1 MSSDDKATRRP
12 ADLELGDDV
21 TAVLRE
27 QLPVIAELIVSA
39 ITEEVP
45 SYADA
50 FSGRMGP
57 NIENAV
63 RLALAT
69 FLKLAS
75 QAKGADDPGTLLG
88 PAAEAAYALGR
99 GEARSGR
106 SMDALLTAYRVGA
119 RVFWSEVARIAVR
132 GGLSAET
139 VARFAELVFAYIDEL
154 SAASATGHADELATT
169 GRVRQRYLERLANS
183 LLTGAPADAVRAAAH
198 RADWEPPATLTA
210 VLLPDAQ
217 VRGVLSLA
225 DPRTLQLAELPD
237 IDSDSD
243 LAALLVPDAG
253 GRSRKVLLRALRD
266 RQAVVG
272 PARPW
277 LQVRASYDRAVRV
290 LALVPAARGTVDT
303 DDHLTDLVLA
313 ADPEA
318 LADLRARAL
327 APLAELRPGSAD
339 KLAETLRSWMLHQG
353 RRDDIAAD
361 LFVHPQT
368 VRYRMSQL
376 RELYGDRLDDP
387 RTILD
392 LTIALGV
399 STSDGGGT

>member
-106 SMDALLTAYRVGA
+106 SMDALLAAYRVGA

-183 LLTGAPADAVRAAAH
+183 LLTGAPAAAGRPGARGVVTGRPEDAAAGRAAGH
-198 RADWEPPATLTA
+198 RLRQRPGRTA
-210 VLLPDAQ
+210 GTGCRRAVPE
-217 VRGVLSLA
+217 G
-225 DPRTLQLAELPD
+225 
-237 IDSDSD
+237 
-243 LAALLVPDAG
+243 AAA
-253 GRSRKVLLRALRD
+253 RA
-266 RQAVVG
+266 
-272 PARPW
+272 ARPPGRGGSGPSVAAGAGV
-277 LQVRASYDRAVRV
+277 VRPCRPGAGAGSGCPGHGRHRRPPDGPGARRRPRSAGRP
-290 LALVPAARGTVDT
+290 AGQGAGAARGV
-303 DDHLTDLVLA
+303 A
-313 ADPEA
+313 ARKRGQA
-318 LADLRARAL
+318 
-327 APLAELRPGSAD
+327 
-339 KLAETLRSWMLHQG
+339 
-353 RRDDIAAD
+353 RRDAA
-361 LFVHPQT
+361 V
-368 VRYRMSQL
+368 
-376 RELYGDRLDDP
+376 LDAAP
-387 RTILD
+387 
-392 LTIALGV
+392 GPP
-399 STSDGGGT
+399 